1 MMRLRASL
9 SFAVTLLL
17 AFFAAPAF
25 ASDAV
30 SRYQYEDGAV
40 YAVRTGLGIA
50 TTIELD
56 PADAVLDYSSG
67 FSSGW
72 DIVRRGNLF
81 YIKPKNVD
89 VDTNLLVRTQ
99 KRSYIFELSVVAT
112 DWRKLDDVRRRG
124 VQYRVVFEYP
134 QDEAAA
140 AAAAA
145 AAATAPA
152 PIESENSIE
161 AAPSFNYDYDVST
174 RTKRP
179 WLVPSNV
186 YDDGRFTYVR
196 LSNPDNIPTGNWP
209 TVFGRN
215 ARHEEDFLVNSNVEG
230 NTIVVHGIYPFLV
243 LRHGKET
250 VGLRR
255 NPIE

>member
-1 MMRLRASL
+1 LN
-9 SFAVTLLL
+9 FAVPLLL
-17 AFFAAPAF
+17 ALLTAPAS

-30 SRYQYEDGAV
+30 SRYQYEDGTV
-40 YAVRTGLGIA
+40 FTVRTGLGIA

-56 PADAVLDYSSG
+56 PNDPVLDFSSG

-72 DIVRRGNLF
+72 DIARRGTLF

-134 QDEAAA
+134 QDIAAA
-140 AAAAA
+140 AAALAAEAA
-145 AAATAPA
+145 AAQAAPA
-152 PIESENSIE
+152 PIEPQSVIE

-174 RTKRP
+174 RTKRS

-186 YDDGRFTYVR
+186 YDDGRFTYIR
-196 LSNPDNIPTGNWP
+196 LSNPSNIPTGNWP

-215 ARHEEDFLVNSNVEG
+215 SRHEEDFLLNSNVEG
-230 NTIVVHGIYPFLV
+230 NTIVVHGIYPYLV
-243 LRHGKET
+243 LRHGEET